1 MIGQHLYY
9 LNNKTYITNATNLG
23 TLIHETNS
31 FYHTKAP
38 RNILIVHPS
47 QEDMQLIPAQYTTIA
62 EVQRTGASDLITF
75 KEWEEVSNIE
85 FIENSDKW
93 NIAFAT
99 EEDQFSIY
107 ARYTAGLL
115 NASGFYA
122 NSNTSIADITTQF
135 IEKVTEGDTMFTYMS
150 AADNSITQDIGAYVS
165 GVLADPATPMFD
177 VTYQNGKNFSYDLL
191 FFLNDF
197 YPCAEVQSL
206 LIEKFT
212 IHSAD
217 MAQDVMEH
225 FTSRRHYAAYIVSVI
240 DWMNANGL
248 TVDKQQFINE
258 TYMKAANSGN
268 YQVAFYKL
276 EELWNRVK
284 DNPDFIAAHE
294 AKRDASPDGW
304 EYMDLYTEIN
314 NVFPIVKKVLEK
326 TFDMDN
332 LTADLRLINTDVQFF
347 SKRQNRIPYLIH
359 KYPL

>member
-9 LNNKTYITNATNLG
+9 LNNKTYITNTTNLG
-23 TLIHETNS
+23 TLIHEINS
-31 FYHTKAP
+31 FYHTKPP
-38 RNILIVHPS
+38 RNILIVQPS
-47 QEDMQLIPAQYTTIA
+47 IPEMQLLETQYTVVA
-62 EVQRTGASDLITF
+62 ESLRTGSSEMITF
-75 KEWEEVSNIE
+75 KQWEDVANIE

-93 NIAFAT
+93 HIAFAL
-99 EEDQFSIY
+99 EEDMIQIL

-115 NASGFYA
+115 EASGFYA
-122 NSNTSIADITTQF
+122 DSATSVETITREF
-135 IEKVTEGDTMFTYMS
+135 IIKVTESDTMFTYMS
-150 AADNSITQDIGAYVS
+150 SSPTMNDLGTFVDN
-165 GVLADPATPMFD
+165 VLSNPETPKFN

-191 FFLNDF
+191 FFLNDY
-197 YPCAEVQSL
+197 YPCDQVKSL

-248 TVDKQQFINE
+248 PVDKQQFINE

-326 TFDMDN
+326 NFDMNN

-359 KYPL
+359 KYPLT

>member
-9 LNNKTYITNATNLG
+9 LNNKTYITNTTNLG
-23 TLIHETNS
+23 TLIHEINS
-31 FYHTKAP
+31 FYHTKTP

-47 QEDMQLIPAQYTTIA
+47 IPEMQLLETQYTVIA
-62 EVQRTGASDLITF
+62 EAQRTGSSEMITF
-75 KEWEEVSNIE
+75 KQWEEVSNIE

-93 NIAFAT
+93 HIAFAL
-99 EEDQFSIY
+99 EEDMIQIF
-107 ARYTAGLL
+107 ARYIAGLL
-115 NASGFYA
+115 EASGFYA
-122 NSNTSIADITTQF
+122 GSATSVETITREF
-135 IEKVTEGDTMFTYMS
+135 IVKVTESDTMFTYMS
-150 AADNSITQDIGAYVS
+150 SSPTMDNLSTFVDN
-165 GVLADPATPMFD
+165 VLSNPETPMFN

-191 FFLNDF
+191 FFLNDY
-197 YPCAEVQSL
+197 YPCDQVKSL
-206 LIEKFT
+206 LVEKFT

-258 TYMKAANSGN
+258 TYMKAANTGN

-314 NVFPIVKKVLEK
+314 NVFPIVKKVLER
-326 TFDMDN
+326 TFDMNN
-332 LTADLRLINTDVQFF
+332 LTADLKLINTDVQFF

-359 KYPL
+359 KYPLI